1 MKCGNAA
8 PPQQWRPTL
17 PQCCD
22 VTCDH
27 RKREPITGEAAK
39 PHLTLLSLKRGTRQ
53 GKNETKST
61 TDKIASGGRSGG
73 P

>member
-1 MKCGNAA
+1 MRCGNAA
-8 PPQQWRPTL
+8 SPQHRGSTK

-22 VTCDH
+22 VTYDLTENGDH
-27 RKREPITGEAAK
+27 GDVAK
-39 PHLTLLSLKRGTRQ
+39 PHPNLLSLRRGTRQ
-53 GKNETKST
+53 GKKETKST